1 MAARYTPRLFQ
12 SASRIVA
19 PSSSI
24 ISPACLR
31 RGLASVATSEAAPT
45 QTAAP
50 RMKSFEIYRWN
61 PDTPEVKPKM
71 VKYEV
76 DLNQTVRAFLL
87 PH

>member
-1 MAARYTPRLFQ
+1 M
-12 SASRIVA
+12 
-19 PSSSI
+19 
-24 ISPACLR
+24 
-31 RGLASVATSEAAPT
+31 ATSEAAPT